1 MIKKYLAIVIISLLI
16 FAAGAPPVSAQTAAG
31 KNPAK
36 VEKIKS
42 SVRKRDINKKERVSV
57 KMLNGT
63 KIKGYISQAGEDS
76 FTVTDDRSGQST
88 VIAYN
93 EAEKVGSSGLSKG
106 AKIAIGISA
115 AAAGTLIVLYAAFQN
130 AIKDN

>member
-1 MIKKYLAIVIISLLI
+1 MIKKYLAIVITGLLI
-16 FAAGAPPVSAQTAAG
+16 FAADTALVSAQTAAS
-31 KNPAK
+31 KNSAK
-36 VEKIKS
+36 VERIKS

-57 KMLNGT
+57 KLLNGT

-76 FTVTDDRSGQST
+76 FTVTDDGSGQST

-115 AAAGTLIVLYAAFQN
+115 AAAATLTVLYVAFQN